1 MMKSIKLIIQNSKKS
16 IQNSKNPSIHPS
28 TQNPIHKI
36 PIHPNPSKNL
46 HPNQSIQK
54 ILIQMIHSN
63 NPKIPRRNPIPN
75 FRSNSKSS
83 KFRFQFHSQN
93 PIQIPKLQVK
103 NFQQSNNQ
111 QPIIRQP
118 QVKTINSFFTF

>member
-46 HPNQSIQK
+46 DPNQSIQK
-54 ILIQMIHSN
+54 ILIQIFNPN

-83 KFRFQFHSQN
+83 KFRFQFQISIPLPKSHPNSKTPSQKF
-93 PIQIPKLQVK
+93 PTI
-103 NFQQSNNQ
+103 QQSATNNQ
-111 QPIIRQP
+111 A
-118 QVKTINSFFTF
+118 TTSENN